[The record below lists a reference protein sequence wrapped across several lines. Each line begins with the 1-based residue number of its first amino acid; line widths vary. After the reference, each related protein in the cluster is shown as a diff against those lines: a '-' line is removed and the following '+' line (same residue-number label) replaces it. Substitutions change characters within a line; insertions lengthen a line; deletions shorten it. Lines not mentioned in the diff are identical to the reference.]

1 MKKETTRQIA
11 SEIKADIQI
20 PNSPNILGSTNSE
33 ILMKKRPL
41 ASDIIVA
48 NTGFSR
54 AAKYP
59 ERRTLKPNIKN
70 ENEYILNV
78 LIEQAINSELSP
90 KNMPTI
96 IGAAMK
102 DNIKMNI
109 DEPIMVLKLIEKI
122 EDILC
127 SSFFP

>member
-1 MKKETTRQIA
+1 MKKETIRQIA

-70 ENEYILNV
+70 EKEYILKV
-78 LIEQAINSELSP
+78 LIE
-90 KNMPTI
+90 
-96 IGAAMK
+96 
-102 DNIKMNI
+102 
-109 DEPIMVLKLIEKI
+109 
-122 EDILC
+122 
-127 SSFFP
+127 